1 MDDWARSLDLGKQTD
16 VIVFD
21 FSKVFDSVPHQW
33 LLAKLNHYGIRGKN
47 LQWLQSFLLD
57 RKQRVVLN
65 GSSSPWSPVISGV
78 PQGTVLGPLLFLLYI
93 NDIVDNITSQ
103 VRLFADDCILYR
115 EINTSADVLALQK
128 DIDSFENWAKSW
140 QMSFNSKKC
149 HSVTVTRKRKQILSE
164 YFLGSAPLLKQDDF
178 TYLGVTIASDLRWN
192 RHVNNVVAKATRT
205 LNFIRRNC
213 FRCSLEARSL
223 AYVSLV
229 RPHLEY
235 SVAAWDPFTASNVGR
250 LEMVQRRAARFV
262 KRDYR
267 RTTSVTGLLD
277 ELGWQT
283 LVERRRFSRLS
294 LFYRA
299 LHGQAGLGVDRLRL
313 SQGATRASSGGDHF
327 LQLSCRTEV
336 YRNSFFPRTLCDWN
350 SLSASVRS
358 KPSLETFRG
367 ALLGDG
373 AAVRC
378 C

>member
-1 MDDWARSLDLGKQTD
+1 M
-16 VIVFD
+16 
-21 FSKVFDSVPHQW
+21 
-33 LLAKLNHYGIRGKN
+33 
-47 LQWLQSFLLD
+47 
-57 RKQRVVLN
+57 
-65 GSSSPWSPVISGV
+65 
-78 PQGTVLGPLLFLLYI
+78 
-93 NDIVDNITSQ
+93 
-103 VRLFADDCILYR
+103 
-115 EINTSADVLALQK
+115 
-128 DIDSFENWAKSW
+128 
-140 QMSFNSKKC
+140 
-149 HSVTVTRKRKQILSE
+149 
-164 YFLGSAPLLKQDDF
+164 
-178 TYLGVTIASDLRWN
+178 GVTIASDLRCN
-192 RHVNNVVAKATRT
+192 LHVNNVVAKATRT